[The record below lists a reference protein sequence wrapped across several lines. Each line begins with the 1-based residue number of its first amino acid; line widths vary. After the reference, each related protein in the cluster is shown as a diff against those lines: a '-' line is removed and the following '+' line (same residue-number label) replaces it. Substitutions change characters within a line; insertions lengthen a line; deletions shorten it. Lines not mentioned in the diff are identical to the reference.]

1 MSVIKCGFEIEITDD
16 KAFIEKVARYMKT
29 KPELVIYDD
38 ISNFILVCFLK
49 GFRENKIFDDFS
61 YDSGNSHQ
69 IRTDNQIAD
78 IARVRGI
85 ETDGGFYTSIDCDK
99 IVEVAD
105 KMYAETFA
113 TFTKKDVVVESV
125 KARKERQVQEMS
137 VRK

>member
-38 ISNFILVCFLK
+38 ISNFI
-49 GFRENKIFDDFS
+49 ENKIFDDFS

-85 ETDGGFYTSIDCDK
+85 ETDGGFYTSIDCDE
-99 IVEVAD
+99 IVEVVD
-105 KMYAETFA
+105 KMYAETFTA
-113 TFTKKDVVVESV
+113 FTKKDVVVESV
-125 KARKERQVQEMS
+125 KAHKKRQVQEMS

>member
-38 ISNFILVCFLK
+38 ISNFIFVCVLK
-49 GFRENKIFDDFS
+49 GFREDKIFDDFS

-69 IRTDNQIAD
+69 IRN
-78 IARVRGI
+78 
-85 ETDGGFYTSIDCDK
+85 TSIDCDE
-99 IVEVAD
+99 IVEVVD